1 MNDRLVQT
9 RGGRLLVP
17 VARAVGKFEGD
28 RDESLVFYSD
38 DAGKTWQRSEPAP
51 LPDGPRGMAEPCVI
65 ELKDGRLL
73 MMARGGLGVLLA
85 SHSRD
90 GGRTWSRG
98 TPTTLTSPLSSFT
111 LRRLPDGR
119 LIVFYNHADAQ
130 RTRRRVFLAARSP
143 TPSPPTRARP
153 GARPSSSTTRA

>member
-38 DAGKTWQRSEPAP
+38 DSGKTWQRSEPAP

-73 MMARGGLGVLLA
+73 MMARGGLGAFRPANALREALLPQVYA
-85 SHSRD
+85 SA
-90 GGRTWSRG
+90 
-98 TPTTLTSPLSSFT
+98 
-111 LRRLPDGR
+111 
-119 LIVFYNHADAQ
+119 IEQ
-130 RTRRRVFLAARSP
+130 I
-143 TPSPPTRARP
+143 
-153 GARPSSSTTRA
+153 